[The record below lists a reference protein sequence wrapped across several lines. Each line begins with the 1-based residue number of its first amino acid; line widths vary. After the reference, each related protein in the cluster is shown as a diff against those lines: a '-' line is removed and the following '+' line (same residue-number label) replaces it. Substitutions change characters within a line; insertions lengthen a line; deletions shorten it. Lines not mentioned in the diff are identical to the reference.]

1 MAWDSIDCA
10 ARVRGPLILW
20 DEVASTGC
28 FGHPCIICFV
38 RKALGSSLSQN
49 MEDTDVQDS
58 NLVTLHGR
66 DAWSVLVRGG
76 QSISVTK
83 RYVNKC
89 LGLRREE
96 KLNFGLYAGH

>member
-1 MAWDSIDCA
+1 MAWHSIDCA

-38 RKALGSSLSQN
+38 RKALGSSVSQN
-49 MEDTDVQDS
+49 MEDIDVQDS

-76 QSISVTK
+76 QSICVTK
-83 RYVNKC
+83 TSAWVC
-89 LGLRREE
+89 EERR
-96 KLNFGLYAGH
+96 N